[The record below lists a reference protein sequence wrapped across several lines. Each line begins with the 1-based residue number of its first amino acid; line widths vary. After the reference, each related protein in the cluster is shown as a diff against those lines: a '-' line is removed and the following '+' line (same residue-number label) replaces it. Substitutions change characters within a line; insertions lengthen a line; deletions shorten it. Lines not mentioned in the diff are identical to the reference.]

1 LGELIERDN
10 LLFVAANRN
19 RAQVLKKRTSVN
31 SKIHHTLHKEKE
43 MAAFRKLIL
52 GMAAATVF
60 AAVAS
65 AQTATPALQCVA
77 NAGVPP
83 TVRAEGLTE
92 LVGDVTLN
100 CTGGIP
106 TQLGAIV
113 PASNVTVFLNTNV
126 TSRILSTAQGTW
138 SEAILLIDEPHS
150 TSNPNVPLLACGDA
164 GAPEIAGNPGV
175 CLITG
180 TGNGV
185 AVYNGSAGRP
195 NVFQARQGV
204 GAAAATANAVTWS
217 GIPFDAPG
225 SSGTRVVR
233 ITNVRANANQL
244 GTSSTL
250 VPTTITMYISVT
262 GSNQL
267 PINNPTQTV
276 AFIQVGL
283 TTSVFNAGSY
293 QQCTSNN
300 PNVASGSSYGAAVA
314 DFVVR
319 LREGF
324 QSAFKRKN
332 WATDNPN
339 SGPTPL
345 GTTYP
350 SGGDVNQNVPGA
362 VYNTESAFE
371 NIGPNADPS
380 PNPPSQLVNT
390 NAQVA
395 PTAAFPAIHG
405 LNGAGIANSGTRLML
420 QFSTVVSGTSIW
432 VPTVVRLTSQLS
444 GAVTGT
450 AVLTST
456 DANGAGGF
464 SPVSSVSGGTITGC
478 SANISGAGGCPAPAN
493 TLGLAQVTT
502 FNGAGIA
509 VYEVLYSDS
518 FNPEQL
524 SVPVVVA
531 FVANPGNNLPA
542 PGVQSQVTASF
553 APLSSV
559 GTASSSD
566 PIPRFAPG
574 AAARNLFIIFKC
586 SCNLLFPFV
595 TNLLGYDT
603 GVAISNTSLDTGTG
617 FGTTPQTGTVTL
629 NYYCGQAGCTSPPQQ
644 TTTSAVP
651 AGQQLTFT
659 LSGGGNYGVQATPG
673 FQGYIIA
680 QAQFQYCH
688 AYAFVTAQGSLPT
701 SAGANTGYIAL
712 EMDGALPTRTNNLSE
727 VLGH

>member
-1 LGELIERDN
+1 
-10 LLFVAANRN
+10 
-19 RAQVLKKRTSVN
+19 
-31 SKIHHTLHKEKE
+31 

-52 GMAAATVF
+52 GMA
-60 AAVAS
+60 
-65 AQTATPALQCVA
+65 TATLFASFATAQQGQASLQCVA

-106 TQLGAIV
+106 TGAGVVI
-113 PASNVTVFLNTNV
+113 PSSNVTVFLNTNI
-126 TSRILSTAQGTW
+126 TSRILSTSQGIW
-138 SEAILLIDEPHS
+138 SEAILMIDEPHS
-150 TSNPNVPLLACGDA
+150 PSNPTVQLLACGDA
-164 GAPEIAGNPGV
+164 NAPEVPGSPGV
-175 CLITG
+175 CTILG
-180 TGNGV
+180 TGGGIGNAGP
-185 AVYNGSAGRP
+185 YNGSQGRP

-204 GAAAATANAVTWS
+204 GSAGATANAVTWN
-217 GIPFDAPG
+217 GVPFDAPG
-225 SSGTRVVR
+225 TSGTRVIR

-283 TTSVFNAGSY
+283 TTSVFDSLAF
-293 QQCTSNN
+293 QQCTSVN
-300 PNVASGSSYGAAVA
+300 PSVATGSGFGNATAN
-314 DFVVR
+314 FVVR

-324 QSAFKRKN
+324 QSSFKRKN
-332 WATDNPN
+332 LNY
-339 SGPTPL
+339 SGYANV
-345 GTTYP
+345 GIGSSSSTYP
-350 SGGDVNQNVPGA
+350 TNDLNQNVPGA
-362 VYNTESAFE
+362 VYNTESGFE
-371 NIGPNADPS
+371 NLGSGAEPS
-380 PNPPSQLVNT
+380 PNPPVGSGFSGSVGVQS
-390 NAQVA
+390 
-395 PTAAFPAIHG
+395 AAFPTIHG
-405 LNGAGIANSGTRLML
+405 LNNAGIANAGTRLML
-420 QFSTVVSGTSIW
+420 QFSSVVSGTSIF

-444 GAVTGT
+444 GAATGV

-456 DANGAGGF
+456 DPTGAGGF
-464 SPVSSVSGGTITGC
+464 SAVSSNGGAVGSCTA
-478 SANISGAGGCPAPAN
+478 SGGCPALGN
-493 TLGLAQVTT
+493 VTGLAQVST

-509 VYEVLYSDS
+509 VYEVLYSDA

-524 SVPVVVA
+524 SVPVVAAYVS
-531 FVANPGNNLPA
+531 NPGNNLPA
-542 PGVQSQVTASF
+542 PGVQTQVTASF

-559 GTASSSD
+559 GTASSGD

-574 AAARNLFIIFKC
+574 ATARNLFIVFKC

-595 TNLLGYDT
+595 TNQLGYDT
-603 GVAISNTSLDTGTG
+603 GVAIANTSLDSGTG

-629 NYYCGQAGCTSPPQQ
+629 NYYCGAAGCTSPPQQ
-644 TTTSAVP
+644 TTTSSVP
-651 AGQQLTFT
+651 AGLQLTFT

-688 AYAFVTAQGSLPT
+688 AYAFITAQGSLPT

-712 EMDGALPTRTNNLSE
+712 EMDGALPARTNNLSE

>member
-1 LGELIERDN
+1 
-10 LLFVAANRN
+10 
-19 RAQVLKKRTSVN
+19 
-31 SKIHHTLHKEKE
+31 
-43 MAAFRKLIL
+43 MAAFRKLVL

-60 AAVAS
+60 SAVAS
-65 AQTATPALQCVA
+65 AQLGTPALQCVA

-100 CTGGIP
+100 CTGGVP
-106 TQLGAIV
+106 TQLNATV
-113 PASNVTVFLNTNV
+113 PASNVTVFLNTNI
-126 TSRILSTAQGTW
+126 TSRILSTSQGIW

-150 TSNPNVPLLACGDA
+150 TSNPNIPLLACGDA
-164 GAPEIAGNPGV
+164 NAPEVAGNPGV
-175 CLITG
+175 CTVLGTG
-180 TGNGV
+180 TGAG
-185 AVYNGSAGRP
+185 VYNGSVGRP

-217 GIPFDAPG
+217 GVPFDAPG
-225 SSGTRVVR
+225 TSGTRVIR
-233 ITNVRANANQL
+233 ISNVRANANQL

-250 VPTTITMYISVT
+250 IPTTITMYISVT

-283 TTSVFNAGSY
+283 TTTVFQAGSY

-300 PNVASGSSYGAAVA
+300 PNVATGGSYGGAVA

-332 WATDNPN
+332 WNTDNPN
-339 SGPTPL
+339 SGTTPL
-345 GTTYP
+345 GTAYP
-350 SGGDVNQNVPGA
+350 AGGDANQNVPGA

-371 NIGPNADPS
+371 NIGQSADPV
-380 PNPPSQLVNT
+380 PNPPQQLVNSTGVTVAGT
-390 NAQVA
+390 N
-395 PTAAFPAIHG
+395 AFPATHG
-405 LNGAGIANSGTRLML
+405 LNNAGIANSGTRLML
-420 QFSTVVSGTSIW
+420 QFTSIVSGTSVW

-456 DANGAGGF
+456 DPNGAGGF
-464 SPVSSVSGGTITGC
+464 SPVTSVGGPMVGC
-478 SANISGAGGCPAPAN
+478 SGNVNTTCPVAN
-493 TLGLAQVTT
+493 TLGLAQVSA

-509 VYEVLYSDS
+509 VYEVLYSDA
-518 FNPEQL
+518 FNPEQ
-524 SVPVVVA
+524 VAIPVVVA
-531 FVANPGNNLPA
+531 YVANPGNNLPA
-542 PGVQSQVTASF
+542 PGVQTQVTASF

-559 GTASSSD
+559 GTASAGD

-574 AAARNLFIIFKC
+574 AAARNLYIVFKC

-595 TNLLGYDT
+595 TNQLGYDT
-603 GVAISNTSLDTGTG
+603 GVALANTSLDSGTG

-629 NYYCGQAGCTSPPQQ
+629 NYYCGAAGCTSPPQQ
-644 TTTSAVP
+644 TTTSSVP
-651 AGQQLTFT
+651 AGLQLTFT
-659 LSGGGNYGVQATPG
+659 LSGGGNYGIQATPG

-688 AYAFVTAQGSLPT
+688 AYAFITAQGSLPT
-701 SAGANTGYIAL
+701 SSGANTGYIAL

>member
-1 LGELIERDN
+1 
-10 LLFVAANRN
+10 
-19 RAQVLKKRTSVN
+19 
-31 SKIHHTLHKEKE
+31 
-43 MAAFRKLIL
+43 MAAFRKLVL

-60 AAVAS
+60 AAIAS
-65 AQTATPALQCVA
+65 AQSVPALQCVA

-100 CTGGIP
+100 CTGGLP
-106 TQLGAIV
+106 TQVGATV
-113 PASNVTVFLNTNV
+113 PASNVTIFLNTNV
-126 TSRILSTAQGTW
+126 TSRILSTSQGTW
-138 SEAILLIDEPHS
+138 SEAILMIDEPHS
-150 TSNPNVPLLACGDA
+150 PSNPLVPLLACGDA
-164 GAPEIAGNPGV
+164 NTNEIPGNPGTCIV
-175 CLITG
+175 HGTG
-180 TGNGV
+180 TGAGV
-185 AVYNGSAGRP
+185 YSGSAGSGATDANGFFLNARP

-225 SSGTRVVR
+225 TSGTRVVR

-250 VPTTITMYISVT
+250 IPTTITMYISVT

-300 PNVASGSSYGAAVA
+300 PNVATGSSYSAAVA

-332 WATDNPN
+332 WNNT
-339 SGPTPL
+339 GVL

-350 SGGDVNQNVPGA
+350 TAGDQNQNIPGA

-371 NIGPNADPS
+371 NIGSAADPS
-380 PNPPSQLVNT
+380 PNPPAQLVT
-390 NAQVA
+390 AGSSV
-395 PTAAFPAIHG
+395 PGTAAFPTSHG
-405 LNGAGIANSGTRLML
+405 LNNAGIANSGTRLML
-420 QFSTVVSGTSIW
+420 QFSSIVSGTSVF
-432 VPTVVRLTSQLS
+432 VPTVVRLTSQLT

-456 DANGAGGF
+456 DPNGAGGF
-464 SPVSSVSGGTITGC
+464 SPVTSLGGPIASC
-478 SANISGAGGCPAPAN
+478 SANISGIACPVAN
-493 TLGLAQVTT
+493 TLGIAQVAS

-509 VYEVLYSDS
+509 VYEVLYSDA

-524 SVPVVVA
+524 SIPVVVA

-542 PGVQSQVTASF
+542 PGVQSQITASF

-559 GTASSSD
+559 GTASAGD

-574 AAARNLFIIFKC
+574 AAARNFYIVFKC

-595 TNLLGYDT
+595 TNQLGYDT

-617 FGTTPQTGTVTL
+617 FGTTPQSGTVTL

-644 TTTSAVP
+644 TTTSIVP
-651 AGQQLTFT
+651 AGQQLVFT
-659 LSGGGNYGVQATPG
+659 LSGGGGYGIQATPG

-688 AYAFVTAQGSLPT
+688 AYAFLTAQGSLPT

-712 EMDGALPTRTNNLSE
+712 EMDAGLIPRTNNSSE

>member
-1 LGELIERDN
+1 
-10 LLFVAANRN
+10 
-19 RAQVLKKRTSVN
+19 
-31 SKIHHTLHKEKE
+31 
-43 MAAFRKLIL
+43 MAAFRKLVL
-52 GMAAATVF
+52 GMAAAAAF

-65 AQTATPALQCVA
+65 AQSAPALQCVA

-83 TVRAEGLTE
+83 TIRAEGLTE

-106 TQLGAIV
+106 TQLGAQI
-113 PASNVTVFLNTNV
+113 PASNVTVFLNTNI
-126 TSRILSTAQGTW
+126 TSRILSTTNGTW

-150 TSNPNVPLLACGDA
+150 TANPNVPLLACGDA
-164 GAPEIAGNPGV
+164 NAPEVSGNPGV
-175 CLITG
+175 CIMTG

-185 AVYNGSAGRP
+185 GVYNGTTGRP

-204 GAAAATANAVTWS
+204 GAAGGTANAVSWS
-217 GIPFDAPG
+217 GVPFDAPG
-225 SSGTRVVR
+225 TSGTRVIR

-250 VPTTITMYISVT
+250 VPTQITMYISVT

-276 AFIQVGL
+276 AFIQRGL
-283 TTSVFNAGSY
+283 VSTVYQAGSY
-293 QQCTSNN
+293 QQCVSNN
-300 PNVASGSSYGAAVA
+300 GSVATGSSYGNAVA
-314 DFVVR
+314 DFVVTM
-319 LREGF
+319 REGF

-332 WATDNPN
+332 WVTDNPGGN
-339 SGPTPL
+339 APTPA

-350 SGGDVNQNVPGA
+350 SGGDENQNVPGA

-371 NIGPNADPS
+371 NIGAAADPT
-380 PNPPSQLVNT
+380 PNPPTQLVNT
-390 NAQVA
+390 NAGV
-395 PTAAFPAIHG
+395 PGTAAFPSTHG
-405 LNGAGIANSGTRLML
+405 LTGAGVANSGTRLML
-420 QFSTVVSGTSIW
+420 SFTSVVSGTSVW

-444 GAVTGT
+444 GAATGV

-456 DANGAGGF
+456 DTNGAGGF
-464 SPVSSVSGGTITGC
+464 SPVAGVGGTITGC
-478 SANISGAGGCPAPAN
+478 SANVNTSCPSTAN
-493 TLGLAQVTT
+493 QSGLAQVST

-509 VYEVLYSDS
+509 VYEVLYSDP
-518 FNPEQL
+518 FNPEQIA
-524 SVPVVVA
+524 VPVVVA
-531 FVANPGNNLPA
+531 YVSNPGNNLPA
-542 PGVQSQVTASF
+542 PNVQTQVSAQF
-553 APLSSV
+553 APQSSV
-559 GTASSSD
+559 GTASSGD

-574 AAARNLFIIFKC
+574 ATPSNLYIVFKC

-595 TNLLGYDT
+595 TNQLGYDT
-603 GVAISNTSLDTGTG
+603 GIAISNTSLDSGTG
-617 FGTTPQTGTVTL
+617 FGTTPQSGTVTL

-644 TTTSAVP
+644 TTNAIVP
-651 AGQQLTFT
+651 AGQQLAFT
-659 LSGGGNYGVQATPG
+659 LSGGGQYGIQATPG

-688 AYAFVTAQGSLPT
+688 AYAFLTAQGSLPT

-712 EMDGALPTRTNNLSE
+712 EMDAALPARTHNQSE

>member
-1 LGELIERDN
+1 
-10 LLFVAANRN
+10 
-19 RAQVLKKRTSVN
+19 
-31 SKIHHTLHKEKE
+31 
-43 MAAFRKLIL
+43 MAAFRKLML
-52 GMAAATVF
+52 GMAAATLVAGF
-60 AAVAS
+60 AN
-65 AQTATPALQCVA
+65 AQNTGTLQCVA

-100 CTGGIP
+100 CTGGTP
-106 TQLGAIV
+106 TAAGVTI

-126 TSRILSTAQGTW
+126 TSRILSTANGTW
-138 SEAILLIDEPHS
+138 SEAILMIDEPHS
-150 TSNPNVPLLACGDA
+150 PSNPTVQLLACGDA
-164 GAPEIAGNPGV
+164 NAPELTDANQQITPGV
-175 CLITG
+175 CVIKG
-180 TGNGV
+180 TGGGIGPNGPYSG
-185 AVYNGSAGRP
+185 ASGRP

-204 GAAAATANAVTWS
+204 GAAAATANAVTWN
-217 GIPFDAPG
+217 GVPFDAPG
-225 SSGTRVVR
+225 TAGTRVVR

-283 TTSVFNAGSY
+283 STSVFDALNF
-293 QQCTSNN
+293 QQCTSRN
-300 PNVASGSSYGAAVA
+300 PSLANATGFTNAIA

-324 QSAFKRKN
+324 QSSFKRRN
-332 WATDNPN
+332 LNFTGYPTFTGSTTNP
-339 SGPTPL
+339 T
-345 GTTYP
+345 
-350 SGGDVNQNVPGA
+350 GDLNQDVPGA

-371 NIGPNADPS
+371 NLGAAAEPS
-380 PNPPSQLVNT
+380 PNPPVGSGITGTVGVQS
-390 NAQVA
+390 
-395 PTAAFPAIHG
+395 AAFPTIHG
-405 LNGAGIANSGTRLML
+405 LNNAGVATSGTRLML
-420 QFSTVVSGTSIW
+420 QFSSVVPGTSLF
-432 VPTVVRLTSQLS
+432 VPTVIRLTNQLNS
-444 GAVTGT
+444 AQVTGV

-456 DANGAGGF
+456 DPNGAGGF
-464 SPVSSVSGGTITGC
+464 SAVTSNGGSIGTCLASSGCALGTVS
-478 SANISGAGGCPAPAN
+478 
-493 TLGLAQVTT
+493 GLAQVTT

-509 VYEVLYSDS
+509 VYEVLYSDPFS
-518 FNPEQL
+518 PEQL
-524 SVPVVVA
+524 GVPVVLA
-531 FVANPGNNLPA
+531 YAANPGANLPT
-542 PGVQSQVTASF
+542 PGVQTQVTASF

-559 GTASSSD
+559 GTASSAD

-574 AAARNLFIIFKC
+574 AAARNLYTVFKC

-629 NYYCGQAGCTSPPQQ
+629 NYYCGQEGCTSPPQQ

-651 AGQQLTFT
+651 AGKQLTFT

-712 EMDGALPTRTNNLSE
+712 EMDGALIPRTNNLSE